1 MRFQTQPSGF
11 GGGATALTIDQD
23 GNVGIGNPSPENKL
37 TVVQTENATELNITS
52 GSGLWGVLVET
63 GNYTADRFV
72 GMIAHRN
79 ANKEAQTGIWSEIT
93 ANGSLMH
100 LGTSDD
106 YDSGVTVKNMT
117 LKHDGSVGI
126 GEVSPLGKVH
136 IKSGDAGNF
145 TPATNGDI
153 LILEDTEE
161 VGMSIIGGNS
171 ANCHLWFGSPADPD
185 SMGIVGL
192 NSTDA
197 LSFYTNSAQRMT
209 INSGGVHVDPDGPSA
224 MDIIGDMADSGAS
237 PIIMRRLA
245 HDGTIILF
253 KSVNGDTGSIG
264 VSGDTVSYNAFTG
277 SHYCEPPV
285 DAVPAYGEIVSFTG
299 TNTHLND
306 VYPPTDVWRQA
317 ECDRGECTQEDV
329 GTVRP
334 VSYYGGAGTGE
345 IIYGVEKTST
355 ANDRKVL
362 GGYFLTKPDKPD
374 LAAAVGNYDI
384 WVVDKGENITVG
396 DWLISSDV
404 SGHAMRDDGTTYEK
418 AYAFAMAAEN
428 VDWSSVSETVDGT
441 KHKKISVLFERFVR
455 C

>member
-1 MRFQTQPSGF
+1 M
-11 GGGATALTIDQD
+11 
-23 GNVGIGNPSPENKL
+23 
-37 TVVQTENATELNITS
+37 
-52 GSGLWGVLVET
+52 
-63 GNYTADRFV
+63 
-72 GMIAHRN
+72 
-79 ANKEAQTGIWSEIT
+79 
-93 ANGSLMH
+93 
-100 LGTSDD
+100 
-106 YDSGVTVKNMT
+106 
-117 LKHDGSVGI
+117 
-126 GEVSPLGKVH
+126 
-136 IKSGDAGNF
+136 
-145 TPATNGDI
+145 
-153 LILEDTEE
+153 
-161 VGMSIIGGNS
+161 
-171 ANCHLWFGSPADPD
+171 
-185 SMGIVGL
+185 
-192 NSTDA
+192 
-197 LSFYTNSAQRMT
+197 
-209 INSGGVHVDPDGPSA
+209 
-224 MDIIGDMADSGAS
+224 
-237 PIIMRRLA
+237 
-245 HDGTIILF
+245 
-253 KSVNGDTGSIG
+253 
-264 VSGDTVSYNAFTG
+264 
-277 SHYCEPPV
+277 
-285 DAVPAYGEIVSFTG
+285 
-299 TNTHLND
+299 ND